1 MNLLST
7 LDSFM
12 WLLYTCSSIFLLPYC
27 LNCYVMLF
35 LHRRARSQM
44 LRQDE
49 ATWKAWNVD
58 SAALPAVSV
67 QLPLYNE
74 RYVVQRL
81 IEAVVR
87 LQYPKDRLEIQVLD
101 DSTDETTAIV
111 ASLVARY
118 RRAGIDITLHHR
130 HNRSGYK
137 AGALQ
142 EGCARAK
149 GEFIAIFDA
158 DFVPEADFLMRTL
171 PFFDDPTIALVQGRW
186 GHLNR
191 EYSALTLGFSCGL
204 DAHFWIEQTARC
216 WSGLFMNFNGS
227 GGIWRRQAIEDAG
240 GWEGDTLTEDLDL
253 SFRAQLRGW
262 RMKFL
267 PQLVC
272 PAELPVQMS
281 ALKSQQHRW
290 AKGSIQT
297 AKKLMPRL
305 LRAPLPWFTKYQA
318 GLHLAG
324 YSMHPFILLAAL
336 TSPLPFWFEE
346 NVFSRGPLIG
356 SGLFT
361 MLTLGPLSMCLYTQA
376 HLYPN
381 WKQRLYA
388 LPILLILGTGLALNN
403 TRAILEALL
412 GWRSPFVRTPKFHI
426 ETAADT
432 WRTKRYRPAF
442 PWASL
447 GEVLLACYCAYSL
460 LLAWQHGALLVNPY
474 LLIYTAGFATV
485 ALYSLVEAVQ
495 GRSTPVSASFTLSR
509 HRHGRD
515 NALPGRLLTC
525 QGSTGDRNTRKSGH
539 VESHPTSR

>member
-1 MNLLST
+1 MILPAILDGLL
-7 LDSFM
+7 
-12 WLLYTCSSIFLLPYC
+12 WLLYTFSSVFLLSYC
-27 LNCYVMLF
+27 FNCYVMLF
-35 LHRRARSQM
+35 LHRRARLQM

-49 ATWKAWNVD
+49 ATWQAWNAAP
-58 SAALPAVSV
+58 SALPPVSV

-81 IEAVVR
+81 IDAVVR
-87 LQYPKDRLEIQVLD
+87 LQYPQDRLEIQVLD
-101 DSTDETTAIV
+101 DSTDETTAI
-111 ASLVARY
+111 AARLVARY
-118 RRAGIDITLHHR
+118 RREGIDITLHHR
-130 HNRSGYK
+130 QNRSGYK

-142 EGCARAK
+142 EGCAHAK

-158 DFVPEADFLMRTL
+158 DFVPEADFLIRTL
-171 PFFDDPTIALVQGRW
+171 PFFNDPTVALVQGRW

-191 EYSALTLGFSCGL
+191 EYSALTLGFACGI
-204 DAHFWIEQTARC
+204 DTHFWIEQTARC

-240 GWEGDTLTEDLDL
+240 GWQSDTLTEDLDL
-253 SFRAQLRGW
+253 SFRAQLQGW

-297 AKKLMPRL
+297 AKKLAPRL
-305 LRAPLPWFTKYQA
+305 LRAQLPWFTKYQA
-318 GLHLAG
+318 FLHLAG
-324 YSMHPFILLAAL
+324 YLMHPFILLAAL

-346 NVFSRGPLIG
+346 NVFSSGPLLG

-361 MLTLGPLSMCLYTQA
+361 LATLGPLSMVLYTQT
-376 HLYPN
+376 HLCST
-381 WKQRLYA
+381 WKQRLYG

-412 GWRSPFVRTPKFHI
+412 GWHSPFVRTPKFRI

-432 WRTKRYRPAF
+432 WRGKRYRPAF
-442 PWASL
+442 PWISL
-447 GEVLLACYCAYSL
+447 WECLLACYCAYSL
-460 LLAWQHGALLVNPY
+460 LLAWQHGSLLVNPY
-474 LLIYTAGFATV
+474 LLLYTTGFAFV
-485 ALYSLVEAVQ
+485 AWHSLWETVQ
-495 GRSTPVSASFTLSR
+495 GRSALISAIVPLSR
-509 HRHGRD
+509 PAHNRD
-515 NALPGRLLTC
+515 NAQRARDTAYIPGADNKR
-525 QGSTGDRNTRKSGH
+525 G
-539 VESHPTSR
+539 

>member
-1 MNLLST
+1 MNALAI
-7 LDSFM
+7 LDSLL

-44 LRQDE
+44 LHQDD
-49 ATWKAWNVD
+49 ATWQAWNVD
-58 SAALPAVSV
+58 PAALPAVTV

-87 LQYPKDRLEIQVLD
+87 LQYPQDRLEIQVLD
-101 DSTDETTAIV
+101 DSTDETTAIA
-111 ASLVARY
+111 ASLVAHY

-130 HNRSGYK
+130 HNRTGYK

-142 EGCARAK
+142 EGCAHAK

-158 DFVPEADFLMRTL
+158 DFVPETDFLIRTL
-171 PFFDDPTIALVQGRW
+171 PFFHDPTIAMVQGRW

-204 DAHFWIEQTARC
+204 DAHFWVEQTARC

-227 GGIWRRQAIEDAG
+227 GGIWRRQAIDEAG

-297 AKKLMPRL
+297 AKKLAPHL
-305 LRAPLPWFTKYQA
+305 WRAPLPWFTKYQA
-318 GLHLAG
+318 FLHLAG
-324 YSMHPFILLAAL
+324 YLMHPFILLAAL

-346 NVFSRGPLIG
+346 DVFSRGPLIG
-356 SGLFT
+356 SGLFS
-361 MLTLGPLSMCLYTQA
+361 LVTLGPLSMCLYTQG

-381 WKQRLYA
+381 WKQRLYG

-412 GWRSPFVRTPKFHI
+412 GWHSPFVRTPKFHI

-432 WRTKRYRPAF
+432 WRSKRYRPAF
-442 PWASL
+442 PWVSL
-447 GEVLLACYCAYSL
+447 GEAVLACYCAYSL

-474 LLIYTAGFATV
+474 LLIYTAGFASVT
-485 ALYSLVEAVQ
+485 LYSLWEAMQ
-495 GRSTPVSASFTLSR
+495 GLSVPVLANGRFSR
-509 HRHGRD
+509 QAHGRD
-515 NALPGRLLTC
+515 NALPGRLLSC
-525 QGSTGDRNTRKSGH
+525 QGSTGKGKARKSGQ
-539 VESHPTSR
+539 VKSHPRSL